1 MKIQEVIDRILAYHP
16 QFPADYAGCDGF
28 KCGDPQA
35 ECTGVIT
42 AISATIDVI
51 RTAIEKNCNLI
62 VVHEPTFYSTP
73 DYAGWRADFKNEVYD
88 EKAKLLSDHGICVW
102 RDHDHMHAHQPDGI
116 FTGVI
121 KWMGWE
127 QYQKPVPEGIP
138 FSFYFEI
145 PETTVKDMGELLKE
159 KLRLNG
165 LRYIGDPDGVIRK
178 IALVGHLCV
187 NAFGTDHEDENG
199 YLHEYATE
207 VIRLMENGVD
217 AIIPGEVID
226 WTAVSYIRD
235 AHMLGKNKT
244 IYNVGHYNWEEPGM
258 WYAQQWI
265 QELVGNEVPVI
276 FVPAGDI
283 YQFM

>member
-1 MKIQEVIDRILAYHP
+1 MKANCY
-16 QFPADYAGCDGF
+16 PAVYKSDKGMM
-28 KCGDPQA
+28 QR
-35 ECTGVIT
+35 VWV
-42 AISATIDVI
+42 TIP
-51 RTAIEKNCNLI
+51 
-62 VVHEPTFYSTP
+62 HEGKPLSVTLGLGEQTQ
-73 DYAGWRADFKNEVYD
+73 RVKLNEGTN
-88 EKAKLLSDHGICVW
+88 K
-102 RDHDHMHAHQPDGI
+102 
-116 FTGVI
+116 
-121 KWMGWE
+121 
-127 QYQKPVPEGIP
+127 
-138 FSFYFEI
+138 FYFEI

-159 KLRLNG
+159 KMRLNG